1 MIVCLCHRVSDR
13 DIAREVG
20 SGCPSFDALQE
31 STRVGT
37 GCGACLEC
45 AHDTWLAVSGP
56 VLGCGGSARG
66 GHVAPARSPS
76 VAA

>member
-31 STRVGT
+31 RTRVGT

-45 AHDTWLAVSGP
+45 AHDTWLAMSGP
-56 VLGCGGSARG
+56 VSGGAASARNSP
-66 GHVAPARSPS
+66 VAAARSRP
-76 VAA
+76 AAA

>member
-20 SGCPSFDALQE
+20 SGCVSFDALQD

-45 AHDTWLAVSGP
+45 AHDTWVALAGPAPSG
-56 VLGCGGSARG
+56 GGSARTAHG
-66 GHVAPARSPS
+66 AGARPSP